1 MRRCGVPWKP
11 SGISTTKIEK
21 PLDAVTST
29 GIVRNHLDLSDP
41 QPHPYNDHV
50 STGLPRF
57 QNTFTTALWHIARAA
72 IVLFVALLPGLVPCS
87 ASTAEP
93 PQPPSILLLTVD
105 TLRADALA
113 AYGANDAKTPN
124 LDKLAAEG
132 ILFER
137 AATPMPLTR
146 PAHFSIF
153 TSLYPREHGVINNS
167 LSLPQEAETLAEKLR
182 EAGYHTGAFVAVSL
196 LSEEAGAAQGFEAFR
211 GVGPDRY
218 HRNAKK
224 VVTEALDWLRLQPKN
239 APFFLWV
246 HLFDPHLPYRPPKMF
261 QRGLDPQMAHE
272 LPGLNWER
280 LIRIARSNDGDIP
293 AKVLQHALSLYRS
306 EVEYTDHW
314 VGKLLT
320 GIQALRG
327 NENTLVAF
335 AADHGECFDH
345 GVYFE
350 HADCLFEGAIQIP
363 MIIRHPESFPAGKRW
378 AGQVTSLD
386 IAPTLLK
393 AAGVKIPAAFSGLPI
408 QDLSEDDERYVLL
421 QYPFYETEDAKQR
434 VLKLQV
440 IQSVAGEKLVPTV
453 LDQEMVGVVGGH
465 WKYLRS
471 QQTQQL
477 YDHQADPEE
486 REDVSQARPKAREE
500 LNGHLDSL
508 LRQHSLTVLD
518 SQQINPAL
526 RATLEALGYLA
537 PVKEAPQPTVIENP
551 LPSP

>member
-1 MRRCGVPWKP
+1 M
-11 SGISTTKIEK
+11 
-21 PLDAVTST
+21 
-29 GIVRNHLDLSDP
+29 
-41 QPHPYNDHV
+41 
-50 STGLPRF
+50 PRS
-57 QNTFTTALWHIARAA
+57 QNTFTAALWHPFLAA
-72 IVLFVALLPGLVPCS
+72 SRIFGSLLIGLVLCS
-87 ASTAEP
+87 ASTGEEP

-113 AYGANDAKTPN
+113 AYGAKNTQTPN
-124 LDKLAAEG
+124 LDKLATEG

-153 TSLYPREHGVINNS
+153 TSLYPREHGVVNNA
-167 LSLPQEAETLAEKLR
+167 LSLPQEMETLAESLR
-182 EAGYHTGAFVAVSL
+182 EAGYNTGAFVAVSL
-196 LSEEAGAAQGFEAFR
+196 LSEEAGAAQGFETFR
-211 GVGPDRY
+211 GVGPSRY

-224 VVTEALDWLRLQPKN
+224 VVTEALEWLRLQPKN
-239 APFFLWV
+239 VPFFLWV
-246 HLFDPHLPYRPPKMF
+246 HLFDPHLPYRPPAMF
-261 QRGLDPQMAHE
+261 QRDLDPQMAHE

-320 GIQALRG
+320 GIQVLRG

-335 AADHGECFDH
+335 TADHGECFDH

-350 HADCLFEGAIQIP
+350 HADCLFEGAIQVP
-363 MIIRHPESFPAGKRW
+363 MIIRHPDSFPAGKRW

-393 AAGVKIPAAFSGLPI
+393 AAGVKIPAAFSGLSI

-421 QYPFYETEDAKQR
+421 QYPFYETQDAKQR
-434 VLKLQV
+434 VLKLQI
-440 IQSVAGEKLVPTV
+440 IQSVAGERITPTI
-453 LDQEMVGVVGGH
+453 LDQETVGVVGGG

-471 QQTQQL
+471 QDAQQL
-477 YDHQADPEE
+477 FDHQADPEE
-486 REDVSQARPKAREE
+486 KENLSQARPKVRQK
-500 LNGHLDSL
+500 LNGKLDSL
-508 LRQHSLTVLD
+508 LGQHPLTVLD
-518 SQQINPAL
+518 SQKINPKL

-537 PVKEAPQPTVIENP
+537 PPNEVPQPTATENE